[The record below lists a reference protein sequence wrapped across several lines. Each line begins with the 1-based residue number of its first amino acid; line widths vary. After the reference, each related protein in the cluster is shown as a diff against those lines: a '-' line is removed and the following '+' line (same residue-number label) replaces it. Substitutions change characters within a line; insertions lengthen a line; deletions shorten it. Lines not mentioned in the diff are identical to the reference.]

1 MPIVYRRPTQTIDP
15 LYSESEPSSL
25 QWDQV
30 TDRYAALC
38 GNSDG
43 NANDEMT
50 FSSLAEMLSRR
61 VCSRYNKNV
70 IFAMFGE
77 PGSGK
82 SMAALS
88 LAESCAK
95 WIARFRGGKP
105 EDYFTLDNVAV
116 IHPIMLQDMVKRMQS
131 HNIYILDDAGAAYDA
146 RNYMKQDNKALGYVL
161 QTFRTLNS
169 ILIVTG
175 VDGAMLD
182 VNLHRTARY
191 YAEVSESHHDLGYTD
206 VKVFRALRKYRQKT
220 VHYRYLNQ
228 NMTQIIRYRAYLP
241 SKDLIEPYEALRKEQ
256 ALLIQTM
263 EDQAEKKK
271 QEDLKKQQ
279 EAREQEK
286 IRKQEELMEK
296 EEQRRQEKI
305 RKQEEL
311 KETVK
316 KKKEQKKREGVLLTC
331 QVCGY
336 SWHYKGNRRKYAT
349 CPDCTNN
356 VPIEGRPNTD
366 RTIDTQ
372 PLPTTTEVPYSC

>member
-1 MPIVYRRPTQTIDP
+1 
-15 LYSESEPSSL
+15 
-25 QWDQV
+25 
-30 TDRYAALC
+30 
-38 GNSDG
+38 
-43 NANDEMT
+43 
-50 FSSLAEMLSRR
+50 
-61 VCSRYNKNV
+61 
-70 IFAMFGE
+70 
-77 PGSGK
+77 
-82 SMAALS
+82 
-88 LAESCAK
+88 
-95 WIARFRGGKP
+95 
-105 EDYFTLDNVAV
+105 
-116 IHPIMLQDMVKRMQS
+116 LQDLVKRMQS

-228 NMTQIIRYRAYLP
+228 NRTQIIRYRAYLP

-271 QEDLKKQQ
+271 QEERKKQQ

-286 IRKQEELMEK
+286 IRKQEELK
-296 EEQRRQEKI
+296 E
-305 RKQEEL
+305 
-311 KETVK
+311 
-316 KKKEQKKREGVLLTC
+316 KKRLKKQGGIYLTC

-336 SWHYKGNRRKYAT
+336 SWYYKGHRRKYAT
-349 CPDCTNN
+349 CPDCANN
-356 VPIEGRPNTD
+356 VPVQSRSKTD
-366 RTIDTQ
+366 KI
-372 PLPTTTEVPYSC
+372 LNAPTTTDVSTSC

>member
-116 IHPIMLQDMVKRMQS
+116 IHPIMLRDLVKRMQS

-228 NMTQIIRYRAYLP
+228 NRTQIIRYRAYLP

-271 QEDLKKQQ
+271 QEERKKQQ

-286 IRKQEELMEK
+286 IRKQEELK
-296 EEQRRQEKI
+296 E
-305 RKQEEL
+305 
-311 KETVK
+311 
-316 KKKEQKKREGVLLTC
+316 KKRLKKQGGIYLTC

-336 SWHYKGNRRKYAT
+336 SWYYKGHRRKYAT
-349 CPDCTNN
+349 CPDCANN
-356 VPIEGRPNTD
+356 VPVQSRSKTD
-366 RTIDTQ
+366 KI
-372 PLPTTTEVPYSC
+372 LNAPTTTDVSTSC